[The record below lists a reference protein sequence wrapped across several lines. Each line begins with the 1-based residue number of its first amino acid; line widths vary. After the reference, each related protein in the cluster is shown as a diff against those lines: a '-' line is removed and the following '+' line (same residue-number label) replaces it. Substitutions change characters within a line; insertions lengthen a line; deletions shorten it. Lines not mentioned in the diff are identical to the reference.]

1 VKRARR
7 IVAPLVVLLLV
18 YGGVLCAPQPLFA
31 WSISSQNLTLYADRP
46 FAPAAGARVLE
57 LAQAKLTASPLYAGE
72 HHNVFVCSAPWRR
85 VLLFNHNY
93 KVGGV
98 SYPWLTGNVFLRD
111 AHIEDNRL
119 LDSRGQPVSADRSLD
134 YFIAHEVT
142 HAMTGR
148 VLGALDYARLPEWI
162 REGYAD
168 YVGKGR
174 AFDYDAAAQLYLDRA
189 PAMDRWRSGLY
200 LRYHLLV
207 AYELDKQHW
216 TVPRLLGSRLEQA
229 AAERAIEATIR

>member
-1 VKRARR
+1 VRRARR
-7 IVAPLVVLLLV
+7 IVTPIVVLLLV

-31 WSISSQNLTLYADRP
+31 WSVTAENLTLYADRP
-46 FAPAAGARVLE
+46 FASGAGTRVLE
-57 LAQAKLTASPLYAGE
+57 LAHAKLAASPLYAGE
-72 HHNVFVCSAPWRR
+72 HHNIFVCSAPWRR

-93 KVGGV
+93 RVGGV

-111 AHIEDNRL
+111 ARIEDNRL

-134 YFIAHEVT
+134 YFVAHEVT

-148 VLGALDYARLPEWI
+148 VLGALDYGRLPEWI

-174 AFDYDAAAQLYLDRA
+174 AFDYDTATHLYRDRA
-189 PAMDRWRSGLY
+189 PSMDRWQSGLY

-216 TVPRLLGSRLEQA
+216 TLPRLLASRLEQA
-229 AAERAIEATIR
+229 AAEREIEATIR